1 MYDTVFVIGILRQI
15 LSGLSNEAGRDGWGM
30 FLAWEKRER
39 HTEFWLEY
47 LEGRMEEDDRIIL
60 N

>member
-1 MYDTVFVIGILRQI
+1 VFVIGILRQI
-15 LSGLSNEAGRDGWGM
+15 LSGRSNEGGRDGWGI

-47 LEGRMEEDDRIIL
+47 LEGSMEEDDRIIL

>member
-1 MYDTVFVIGILRQI
+1 MNGTEFVTGILLQI
-15 LSGLSNEAGRDGWGM
+15 LSGRSNDGGRDGWGM

-47 LEGRMEEDDRIIL
+47 LGGSMEEDERINL